1 MAEVNWEIIDSGKL
15 WERKIEERKIEERK
29 ASESIEA
36 IWRQQNGIKWVTLV
50 KRSTMT
56 IMQVKSLDFG
66 ISIIKSIDMS
76 DQDLLGV
83 DKGESSQ

>member
-1 MAEVNWEIIDSGKL
+1 
-15 WERKIEERKIEERK
+15 
-29 ASESIEA
+29 
-36 IWRQQNGIKWVTLV
+36 
-50 KRSTMT
+50 MT